1 LAKHQEYA
9 CVLTGTNDRV
19 EVITP
24 VQPQRRWTS
33 EEKATIVQ
41 ETHGP
46 GMSVSLVVRRDGI
59 VPNQLFRWRRLYF

>member
-1 LAKHQEYA
+1 
-9 CVLTGTNDRV
+9 LTGTNDQV

-46 GMSVSLVVRRDGI
+46 GMSVSLVVRRHGI